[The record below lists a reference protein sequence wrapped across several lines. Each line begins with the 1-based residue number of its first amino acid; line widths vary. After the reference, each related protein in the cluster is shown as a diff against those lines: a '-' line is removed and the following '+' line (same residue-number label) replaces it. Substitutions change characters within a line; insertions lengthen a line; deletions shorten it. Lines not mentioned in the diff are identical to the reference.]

1 MYSIHI
7 TPRCRRPAR
16 GQVFLKTL
24 RVDGDSFS
32 FTLPSACFTLRPSPN
47 PRVIFASD
55 RRADGEMSG
64 IRLALPGETGTLIT
78 TATWQVNVPERPPFD
93 IQHVIHWLLP
103 APLTAL
109 MSDNTWLWPD
119 VPGTPALT
127 AGDWPVMESDT
138 PTLKR
143 VKRRTFTLI
152 DNRNR
157 QGWITRRFQ
166 CFPLAP
172 LPGSLSHR
180 VPDILYPPK
189 TEKKECKDNLQP
201 HCLHSL

>member
-1 MYSIHI
+1 
-7 TPRCRRPAR
+7 
-16 GQVFLKTL
+16 
-24 RVDGDSFS
+24 
-32 FTLPSACFTLRPSPN
+32 LRPSPN

-172 LPGSLSHR
+172 LPESLSHR

>member
-64 IRLALPGETGTLIT
+64 IRLALPGETGRLTCRSDRLLIYS
-78 TATWQVNVPERPPFD
+78 
-93 IQHVIHWLLP
+93 
-103 APLTAL
+103 
-109 MSDNTWLWPD
+109 MS
-119 VPGTPALT
+119 
-127 AGDWPVMESDT
+127 
-138 PTLKR
+138 
-143 VKRRTFTLI
+143 FT
-152 DNRNR
+152 
-157 QGWITRRFQ
+157 GF
-166 CFPLAP
+166 C
-172 LPGSLSHR
+172 
-180 VPDILYPPK
+180 
-189 TEKKECKDNLQP
+189 P
-201 HCLHSL
+201 HHSLR

>member
-109 MSDNTWLWPD
+109 MS
-119 VPGTPALT
+119 
-127 AGDWPVMESDT
+127 
-138 PTLKR
+138 
-143 VKRRTFTLI
+143 
-152 DNRNR
+152 
-157 QGWITRRFQ
+157 
-166 CFPLAP
+166 
-172 LPGSLSHR
+172 
-180 VPDILYPPK
+180 
-189 TEKKECKDNLQP
+189 
-201 HCLHSL
+201 

>member
-64 IRLALPGETGTLIT
+64 VR
-78 TATWQVNVPERPPFD
+78 
-93 IQHVIHWLLP
+93 
-103 APLTAL
+103 
-109 MSDNTWLWPD
+109 
-119 VPGTPALT
+119 
-127 AGDWPVMESDT
+127 
-138 PTLKR
+138 
-143 VKRRTFTLI
+143 
-152 DNRNR
+152 
-157 QGWITRRFQ
+157 
-166 CFPLAP
+166 LAP
-172 LPGSLSHR
+172 LPESHSHR
-180 VPDILYPPK
+180 VPDILYPLK
-189 TEKKECKDNLQP
+189 TEKKECKDNQQP
-201 HCLHSL
+201 HCLHS

>member
-119 VPGTPALT
+119 VPGT
-127 AGDWPVMESDT
+127 
-138 PTLKR
+138 
-143 VKRRTFTLI
+143 
-152 DNRNR
+152 
-157 QGWITRRFQ
+157 
-166 CFPLAP
+166 
-172 LPGSLSHR
+172 
-180 VPDILYPPK
+180 
-189 TEKKECKDNLQP
+189 
-201 HCLHSL
+201 

>member
-64 IRLALPGETGTLIT
+64 IR
-78 TATWQVNVPERPPFD
+78 RPARRD
-93 IQHVIHWLLP
+93 RHADYNGHGR
-103 APLTAL
+103 LTCR
-109 MSDNTWLWPD
+109 SDRL
-119 VPGTPALT
+119 
-127 AGDWPVMESDT
+127 
-138 PTLKR
+138 
-143 VKRRTFTLI
+143 
-152 DNRNR
+152 
-157 QGWITRRFQ
+157 
-166 CFPLAP
+166 
-172 LPGSLSHR
+172 
-180 VPDILYPPK
+180 
-189 TEKKECKDNLQP
+189 
-201 HCLHSL
+201 